1 MVSEQWFV
9 RTEGMGA
16 AALDAVATGRMTIIP
31 QRFTKIY
38 NNWMGGIQD
47 WCISR
52 QLWWG
57 HRIPVWYCFASPAEA
72 EASEGRGEQYVV
84 ARNKTEAREKVQCY
98 LFLSAFLL
106 HALGSTAQLASAQP
120 GRTVLVV

>member
-16 AALDAVATGRMTIIP
+16 AALDAVSTGRMNIIP

-38 NNWMGGIQD
+38 NNWMEGIQD

-57 HRIPVWYCFASPAEA
+57 HRIPVWYCFASAAEA

-84 ARNKTEAREKVQCY
+84 ARSEQEAREKVRV
-98 LFLSAFLL
+98 LISPILWLL
-106 HALGSTAQLASAQP
+106 AMLCDI
-120 GRTVLVV
+120 R